1 MKINSLFGV
10 CISRSDRACAP
21 RVIEAAQTARSKTDS
36 DVGGRVT
43 LATDG
48 FQKSENDGLRHDSCD
63 ARMAR
68 ESEPA
73 VVRARKILIMIR
85 SNAVNPEPRLEKS
98 ARFLAEDYDV
108 QVLCWDRKREAPKVE
123 SRNGYTIHRCHLRG
137 DYGLGMRS
145 IFNLAGWMMYQ
156 VWWLFRH
163 RFDLVHAYDFDTYLP
178 ALLVAKVKRKKII
191 YDICDFYAHMLG
203 GKIDLF
209 LIQFADAL
217 IIADDNRKSQ
227 IAGSHPKKLITIYN
241 APPDYYDEFAHTASG
256 RPERDGFSLGYVGVL
271 QAERGFDSLIDVV
284 AGDPEV
290 DIVIGGYGS
299 SEYEATLAKKANGLG
314 NVKLVGKVSP
324 YRKTLEILAA
334 SDALVALYDPA
345 VPNHRFSSPNK
356 VFEAMMLGKSI
367 IVTRDTNMD
376 RIVEEHKCGVTV
388 TYGDKEQLRGAIG
401 QLKEMK
407 RRGDTTYGTNAR
419 QAYVNAFHL
428 EIMKAR
434 LLRLY
439 RDVLCS

>member
-1 MKINSLFGV
+1 MAHLTNQPRLHLGEAFLGSNPIPSQGP
-10 CISRSDRACAP
+10 CDRVNRQEDDDRKVEGTVP
-21 RVIEAAQTARSKTDS
+21 EKR
-36 DVGGRVT
+36 RVT
-43 LATDG
+43 KKT
-48 FQKSENDGLRHDSCD
+48 
-63 ARMAR
+63 
-68 ESEPA
+68 
-73 VVRARKILIMIR
+73 IIMIR
-85 SNAVNPEPRLEKS
+85 SNAVNPYPRLEKS

-156 VWWLFRH
+156 VWWLLRH

-203 GKIDLF
+203 RVPGFLKRLIGKIDLF

-241 APPDYYDEFAHTASG
+241 APPDYYDEFADAASG

-284 AGDPEV
+284 AEDPDV
-290 DIVIGGYGS
+290 DVVIGGYGS
-299 SEYEATLAKKANGLG
+299 SEYEATLAKKANGHG

-376 RIVEEHKCGVTV
+376 RIIEEHECGVTV

-419 QAYVNAFHL
+419 QAYVNTFHL

-439 RDVLCS
+439 RDVLCLY